1 MKIKNLN
8 GGSKWHHRKSG
19 VIYVE
24 HDWQKNELHKL
35 LCRQDEHWRHKSFL
49 IQTWI
54 GPKTLGEVKS
64 EAKYTDKTDIYEV
77 EELRK
82 IIPFIFFQFDD
93 LGCIEENHD

>member
-1 MKIKNLN
+1 MKVKNLN
-8 GGSKWHHRKSG
+8 GGSKWHHRKFG

-24 HDWQKNELHKL
+24 HDWQKDELYEL
-35 LCRQDEHWRHKSFL
+35 LCRQDDHWKHKPYL
-49 IQTWI
+49 IQKWF
-54 GPKTLGEVKS
+54 GPKSLKDVQS

-93 LGCIEENHD
+93 LGCVEENH

>member
-1 MKIKNLN
+1 MKVKNLN
-8 GGSKWHHRKSG
+8 GGSKWHHRKFG

-24 HDWQKNELHKL
+24 HDWQKDDLHKL
-35 LCRQDEHWRHKSFL
+35 LCRQDDHWRSRPFL
-49 IQTWI
+49 IQTWF
-54 GPKTLGEVKS
+54 GPKSLKEVQS

-93 LGCIEENHD
+93 LGCVEENH